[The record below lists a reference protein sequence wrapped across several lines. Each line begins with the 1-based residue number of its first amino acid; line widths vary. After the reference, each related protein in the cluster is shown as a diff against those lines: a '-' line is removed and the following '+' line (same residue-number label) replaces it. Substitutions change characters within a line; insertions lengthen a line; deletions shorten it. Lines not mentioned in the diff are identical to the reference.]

1 MVKSMDV
8 QELHEQLKTDNN
20 LLIVDVR
27 EQAEWDEVRIPGAIL
42 LPLSEL
48 EARFAELP
56 KDKALI
62 LQCRSGRRSLT
73 AGHFLAEQGYTDLTN
88 LEGGILAWMDEGYDV
103 IE

>member
-1 MVKSMDV
+1 MVKSMEV
-8 QELHEQLKTDNN
+8 QELHEKLKTDNN

-48 EARFAELP
+48 EKRFSELP

-62 LQCRSGRRSLT
+62 LQCRSGKRSLN
-73 AGHFLAEQGYTDLTN
+73 AGYFLADKGYTDLTN
-88 LEGGILAWMDEGYDV
+88 LEGGILAWMDEGYDI